1 MVLDRTSW
9 TVAVSSGGEVG
20 VVGRMEAVSGGGAVG
35 VVVEAALIQEDE
47 DGRSTR

>member
-1 MVLDRTSW
+1 M
-9 TVAVSSGGEVG
+9 AVSSGGAVG
-20 VVGRMEAVSGGGAVG
+20 VVVGRMEAVVEGGAVG